1 MRPDIRSHTGQH
13 YAWMLGGAIGQLKAK
28 NDWEIRAWYQYAEQF
43 ALDPNLVDSDIF
55 DSRVNEKGVAVKA
68 GYMLA
73 DAISF
78 NLTWAYSWR
87 INGALG
93 TGGIGD
99 IAVNPLDQYQT
110 LSSGYEREVLNL
122 KTKSKPS
129 TYENQT
135 PRSLLWR
142 WWLQA
147 SPRHADRLVIK
158 GSDTLGAKLVPQL
171 AEQFKAQHPGTTFD
185 IAAEGSTTGIAAI
198 IDGTAQIGMSSRR
211 AKTSEV
217 GAAREGKDMKPT
229 IVAFDGIA
237 VIVNSANPIKGL
249 TKKQVEQIFTGDV
262 TDWSAVGGSG
272 GKISVYTRN
281 TSSGTYSDFK
291 ELAMKKRDYA
301 AARKR
306 WPATNRS
313 RPKSAKIRTASVMSA
328 WRTSRL
334 AE

>member
-1 MRPDIRSHTGQH
+1 MKRIYLSLIT
-13 YAWMLGGAIGQLKAK
+13 I
-28 NDWEIRAWYQYAEQF
+28 
-43 ALDPNLVDSDIF
+43 
-55 DSRVNEKGVAVKA
+55 
-68 GYMLA
+68 
-73 DAISF
+73 IS
-78 NLTWAYSWR
+78 LMGSAY
-87 INGALG
+87 
-93 TGGIGD
+93 
-99 IAVNPLDQYQT
+99 
-110 LSSGYEREVLNL
+110 
-122 KTKSKPS
+122 
-129 TYENQT
+129 
-135 PRSLLWR
+135 
-142 WWLQA
+142 
-147 SPRHADRLVIK
+147 ADRLVIK

-217 GAAREGKDMKPT
+217 GAAAAKGKHMKPT

-237 VIVNSANPIKGL
+237 VIVNSANPIKSL

-301 AARKR
+301 PSAQKMAGNEQIASEVGKNANGVGYVGLAYTKAGGIKVMPIDGNLPSVKSVQGKTYPYARPTFYYTNGEPSGAAKDFLDF
-306 WPATNRS
+306 TVS
-313 RPKSAKIRTASVMSA
+313 
-328 WRTSRL
+328 
-334 AE
+334 